1 MDSLLRRAEAISKP
15 GINESLF
22 EIENMF
28 VLFKFFLPIGT
39 PGPLTISNSIST
51 VLSRQFSGL
60 VDSISIDADANV
72 GNLVS
77 LNRVYMECYK
87 KT

>member
-1 MDSLLRRAEAISKP
+1 MDSLFRRAEAISKP

-28 VLFKFFLPIGT
+28 ALFKFFLPMGT

-51 VLSRQFSGL
+51 
-60 VDSISIDADANV
+60 
-72 GNLVS
+72 
-77 LNRVYMECYK
+77 
-87 KT
+87 